1 MLILAGY
8 YFYLF
13 LALLSPFSSGTRM
26 FHNPHENLVEKKIGG
41 AERVTASYS
50 TSRKKA
56 DEFAPSRLKYNHIRH
71 HQCSLSYRASLPSP
85 QIHSH
90 INNSLKGN

>member
-56 DEFAPSRLKYNHIRH
+56 NEFAPSRLKYNHIH
-71 HQCSLSYRASLPSP
+71 HLQCSPYHKFIVILTTT
-85 QIHSH
+85 
-90 INNSLKGN
+90 LKEILQVN